1 MEEKEIL
8 QDGTVIKFNE
18 GNHQYTVIKDNE
30 SYKPRSVTT
39 ILKVAFD
46 DFNIGAMAGRKNLRE
61 TLLENYGGAM
71 KSKEEYEEYL
81 KEINKMAVQK
91 WKDGANRGTEV
102 HNWIQDYAS
111 GIERPY
117 SNDNSIAKLQKATKD
132 WFDSRV
138 RKVYSVEKLVYND
151 SPMYAGKYDLEADV
165 GDYGRCLIDYKTGSS
180 LAYSQKYPIQLVGY
194 MNAYLNQN
202 YGNPFGRLIV
212 HINRD
217 SGIVKERF
225 YDAKTYQRDLSIWL
239 SIVNIH
245 NYTIDYKE
253 EWK

>member
-18 GNHQYTVIKDNE
+18 GNHQYTVIKGNE

-46 DFNIGAMAGRKNLRE
+46 DF
-61 TLLENYGGAM
+61 
-71 KSKEEYEEYL
+71 

-117 SNDNSIAKLQKATKD
+117 SNNNSIAKLQKATKD

-217 SGIVKERF
+217 SGVVKERF